1 MNQAELDVVIEKHE
15 KWLRD
20 GYGERANLSYAD
32 LRRADLSG
40 ANLRRANLRGANLS
54 YANLSYADL
63 RRADLSGANLSGAN
77 LSYANLSYANLSYA
91 DLRRADLSGA
101 NLRGANLSYANLSY
115 ADLRRADLSGANLRG
130 ANLSGANLS
139 YANLNWINWRDV
151 VSLTVIAVQIN
162 TTRKNNQITYI
173 KELEIW
179 TTGCF
184 QGTLEELKDS
194 IEQTHASND
203 FLKRRYYRAINYI
216 LTEADFEEDLEE
228 ENNEI

>member
-20 GYGERANLSYAD
+20 GHGERANLSYA
-32 LRRADLSG
+32 
-40 ANLRRANLRGANLS
+40 NLRR
-54 YANLSYADL
+54 ANLSYADL
-63 RRADLSGANLSGAN
+63 NGADLRGANLSGAN
-77 LSYANLSYANLSYA
+77 LSYANLRRADLSYAGLSGANLRRADLSGADLNGANLNGADLNGANLNGANLSYA
-91 DLRRADLSGA
+91 DLRR
-101 NLRGANLSYANLSY
+101 
-115 ADLRRADLSGANLRG
+115 
-130 ANLSGANLS
+130 ANLS

-151 VSLTVIAVQIN
+151 VGLTVIAVQIN

-173 KELEIW
+173 KDLEIW

-228 ENNEI
+228 ENNESIRER

>member
-20 GYGERANLSYAD
+20 GYGERANLSYAN
-32 LRRADLSG
+32 LSYADLSYADLSC
-40 ANLRRANLRGANLS
+40 ANLRV
-54 YANLSYADL
+54 ANLSYADL
-63 RRADLSGANLSGAN
+63 
-77 LSYANLSYANLSYA
+77 SY
-91 DLRRADLSGA
+91 
-101 NLRGANLSYANLSY
+101 
-115 ADLRRADLSGANLRG
+115 ANLRG

-139 YANLNWINWRDV
+139 YANLRVANLSYADLSYANLRGANLSGANLSYANLRGANLSGANLSYANLRGANLNWINWRDV
-151 VSLTVIAVQIN
+151 VGLTVIAVQIN

-173 KELEIW
+173 KDLEIW

>member
-20 GYGERANLSYAD
+20 GYGERADLRGANLRHAD

-40 ANLRRANLRGANLS
+40 ANLRH
-54 YANLSYADL
+54 
-63 RRADLSGANLSGAN
+63 
-77 LSYANLSYANLSYA
+77 A

-101 NLRGANLSYANLSY
+101 NLRHADLRRANLSY
-115 ADLRRADLSGANLRG
+115 ADLNGADLNG
-130 ANLSGANLS
+130 ANLSYADLSYADLNGANLS

-184 QGTLEELKDS
+184 QGTLEELKTS
-194 IEQTHASND
+194 IENTHKDNEK
-203 FLKRRYYRAINYI
+203 LKAKYYRVIDFI
-216 LTEADFEEDLEE
+216 LQEAE
-228 ENNEI
+228 

>member
-20 GYGERANLSYAD
+20 GYGERANLSYA
-32 LRRADLSG
+32 
-40 ANLRRANLRGANLS
+40 NLRGANLSYADLS

-63 RRADLSGANLSGAN
+63 RR
-77 LSYANLSYANLSYA
+77 
-91 DLRRADLSGA
+91 
-101 NLRGANLSYANLSY
+101 
-115 ADLRRADLSGANLRG
+115 
-130 ANLSGANLS
+130 ANLS

-194 IEQTHASND
+194 IEQTHDNND

-216 LTEADFEEDLEE
+216 LTEADFEEDLEVAE
-228 ENNEI
+228 

>member
-20 GYGERANLSYAD
+20 GYGERADLRGANLRHAD

-40 ANLRRANLRGANLS
+40 ANLRHADLRRADLS

-63 RRADLSGANLSGAN
+63 RRADLS
-77 LSYANLSYANLSYA
+77 YANLSYA
-91 DLRRADLSGA
+91 DL
-101 NLRGANLSYANLSY
+101 SYAN
-115 ADLRRADLSGANLRG
+115 LRRADLS
-130 ANLSGANLS
+130 
-139 YANLNWINWRDV
+139 YADLNWINWRDV
-151 VSLTVIAVQIN
+151 VGLTVIAVQIN

-184 QGTLEELKDS
+184 QGTLEELKTS
-194 IEQTHASND
+194 IENTHKDNEK
-203 FLKRRYYRAINYI
+203 LKAKYYRVIDFI
-216 LTEADFEEDLEE
+216 LQEAE
-228 ENNEI
+228 

>member
-40 ANLRRANLRGANLS
+40 ANLRRANLSGANL
-54 YANLSYADL
+54 
-63 RRADLSGANLSGAN
+63 RGANLSGAN
-77 LSYANLSYANLSYA
+77 LSYADLRRANLSYA

-101 NLRGANLSYANLSY
+101 NLRRANLSGANLRGAN
-115 ADLRRADLSGANLRG
+115 LSGANLRG

-139 YANLNWINWRDV
+139 YADLNWINWRDV

>member
-40 ANLRRANLRGANLS
+40 ANL
-54 YANLSYADL
+54 
-63 RRADLSGANLSGAN
+63 
-77 LSYANLSYANLSYA
+77 
-91 DLRRADLSGA
+91 SGA

-115 ADLRRADLSGANLRG
+115 ADLRRADLSGANLRRANLRG
-130 ANLSGANLS
+130 ANLSGANLRGANLS
-139 YANLNWINWRDV
+139 YANLSYADLRRADLNWINWRDV

-228 ENNEI
+228 

>member
-40 ANLRRANLRGANLS
+40 A
-54 YANLSYADL
+54 
-63 RRADLSGANLSGAN
+63 
-77 LSYANLSYANLSYA
+77 
-91 DLRRADLSGA
+91 DLSGA

-115 ADLRRADLSGANLRG
+115 ADLRRADLSGANLRRANLRGANLSGANLSGANLSG

-139 YANLNWINWRDV
+139 YADLNWINWRDV

-216 LTEADFEEDLEE
+216 LTEADFEEDLKE

>member
-20 GYGERANLSYAD
+20 GYGERANLSYA
-32 LRRADLSG
+32 
-40 ANLRRANLRGANLS
+40 
-54 YANLSYADL
+54 NLSYADL
-63 RRADLSGANLSGAN
+63 SC
-77 LSYANLSYANLSYA
+77 
-91 DLRRADLSGA
+91 A
-101 NLRGANLSYANLSY
+101 NLR
-115 ADLRRADLSGANLRG
+115 GANLRG
-130 ANLSGANLS
+130 ANLSGADLS
-139 YANLNWINWRDV
+139 YADLSCANLRGANLSGADLSCANLRGANLSGADLSYADLRRANLSGADLSYADLRRADLNWINWRDV
-151 VSLTVIAVQIN
+151 VGLTVIAVQIN

-173 KELEIW
+173 KDLEIW

>member
-32 LRRADLSG
+32 LRRANLSG
-40 ANLRRANLRGANLS
+40 ANLRGANLS
-54 YANLSYADL
+54 
-63 RRADLSGANLSGAN
+63 G
-77 LSYANLSYANLSYA
+77 ANLSYA

-101 NLRGANLSYANLSY
+101 NLR
-115 ADLRRADLSGANLRG
+115 RANLRG

-139 YANLNWINWRDV
+139 GANLSYADLNWINWRDV

>member
-40 ANLRRANLRGANLS
+40 ANL
-54 YANLSYADL
+54 
-63 RRADLSGANLSGAN
+63 
-77 LSYANLSYANLSYA
+77 SYANLSYA

-101 NLRGANLSYANLSY
+101 NLRGANLRRANLSYADLSCADLSCANLRVANLSYADLSY
-115 ADLRRADLSGANLRG
+115 ADLRRADL
-130 ANLSGANLS
+130 
-139 YANLNWINWRDV
+139 NWINWRDV
-151 VSLTVIAVQIN
+151 VGLTVIAVQIN

-173 KELEIW
+173 KDLEIW

>member
-20 GYGERANLSYAD
+20 GYGERAD
-32 LRRADLSG
+32 
-40 ANLRRANLRGANLS
+40 LS

-63 RRADLSGANLSGAN
+63 RRADLRRAD
-77 LSYANLSYANLSYA
+77 LSYADLSYA
-91 DLRRADLSGA
+91 DLRRADL
-101 NLRGANLSYANLSY
+101 RRANLSGADLSGADLSY
-115 ADLRRADLSGANLRG
+115 ADLSGADLNGAD
-130 ANLSGANLS
+130 
-139 YANLNWINWRDV
+139 LNWINWRDV

-184 QGTLEELKDS
+184 QGTLEELKTS
-194 IEQTHASND
+194 IENTHKDNEKLKAKYYSVID
-203 FLKRRYYRAINYI
+203 FI
-216 LTEADFEEDLEE
+216 LQEAE
-228 ENNEI
+228 

>member
-1 MNQAELDVVIEKHE
+1 
-15 KWLRD
+15 
-20 GYGERANLSYAD
+20 
-32 LRRADLSG
+32 
-40 ANLRRANLRGANLS
+40 
-54 YANLSYADL
+54 
-63 RRADLSGANLSGAN
+63 AN

-101 NLRGANLSYANLSY
+101 NLRRANLRGANLRGANLRGANLSYANLSY
-115 ADLRRADLSGANLRG
+115 ANLSGANLRG
-130 ANLSGANLS
+130 ANLSGANLRGANLRG
-139 YANLNWINWRDV
+139 ANLNWINWRDV

>member
-20 GYGERANLSYAD
+20 GHGERADLNGAD
-32 LRRADLSG
+32 LRRADLSD
-40 ANLRRANLRGANLS
+40 ADLS
-54 YANLSYADL
+54 YADLNGADL
-63 RRADLSGANLSGAN
+63 RRADLS
-77 LSYANLSYANLSYA
+77 
-91 DLRRADLSGA
+91 DADLSGA
-101 NLRGANLSYANLSY
+101 DLNGA
-115 ADLRRADLSGANLRG
+115 DLRG
-130 ANLSGANLS
+130 ANLSGAD
-139 YANLNWINWRDV
+139 LNGADLNGADLNGADLRWTNWQDV
-151 VSLTVIAVQIN
+151 RGLPVVAVQVD

-203 FLKRRYYRAINYI
+203 FFKRRYYRAINYI

>member
-20 GYGERANLSYAD
+20 GYGERADLSYADLSYAD
-32 LRRADLSG
+32 LRRANLSYADLNG
-40 ANLRRANLRGANLS
+40 ANLNGADLNGADLRR
-54 YANLSYADL
+54 ANLSYADL
-63 RRADLSGANLSGAN
+63 NGANLNGADLN
-77 LSYANLSYANLSYA
+77 GADLRRANLSYA
-91 DLRRADLSGA
+91 DLNGADL
-101 NLRGANLSYANLSY
+101 RRANLSY
-115 ADLRRADLSGANLRG
+115 ADLN
-130 ANLSGANLS
+130 GANLS

>member
-1 MNQAELDVVIEKHE
+1 MKQEELDIILENHG
-15 KWLRD
+15 KWLFNEGGD
-20 GYGERANLSYAD
+20 
-32 LRRADLSG
+32 RADLSNADLKNTNLRF
-40 ANLRRANLRGANLS
+40 ANLRLADLRGANLS
-54 YANLSYADL
+54 YADLNGADL
-63 RRADLSGANLSGAN
+63 NGAD
-77 LSYANLSYANLSYA
+77 
-91 DLRRADLSGA
+91 
-101 NLRGANLSYANLSY
+101 LRGANLSYADLNG
-115 ADLRRADLSGANLRG
+115 ADLRWTNWQDVRG
-130 ANLSGANLS
+130 LP
-139 YANLNWINWRDV
+139 V
-151 VSLTVIAVQIN
+151 VAVQVD